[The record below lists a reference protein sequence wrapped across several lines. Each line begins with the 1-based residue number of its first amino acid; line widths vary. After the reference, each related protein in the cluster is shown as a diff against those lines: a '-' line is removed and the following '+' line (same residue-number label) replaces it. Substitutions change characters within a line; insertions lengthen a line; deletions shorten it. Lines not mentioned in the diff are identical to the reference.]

1 MSVHESAAS
10 AFPHPTPILQEP
22 TSAASIFAG
31 TEAVG
36 DIVTPPSHRS
46 LAAMSDRPNIL
57 ILMVDQLTGTLWD
70 DGPAPFLDVP
80 NLRALHERSV
90 NFASA
95 YSPSPLCTPARG
107 SFMTGLL
114 PSGTTVYDNAAE
126 FPSNLPTYAHYLR
139 RAGYFTALSGKMHF
153 VGADQ
158 LHGFEERLTT
168 DIYPADFGWTPDWR
182 KPFERVDWWYH
193 NLSSVTEAGV
203 AHTSNQLE
211 YDDEVV
217 YHARLKLLQL
227 ARRTDPRPFCLTAS
241 FTHPHDPYTA
251 RPGYW
256 ARYEN
261 VDIPDPV
268 TPELPPEAR
277 DPHTRRLYDAVDA
290 SRFDVTGEHVRR
302 ARRAYCANI
311 SYLDDKI
318 GELLGTLE
326 DSGFA
331 EDTAVIFVADH
342 GDMLGERGLWYK
354 MNFFEGAARIPL
366 SIAWPG
372 RLQPGRVSNPTSAL
386 DVLPTLLD
394 IAGVDEGE
402 LALAIDGISL
412 LPAARRASEAG
423 GRDAPGGLSGEADV
437 PPGKEAGEGALDADS
452 DRVVASE
459 YMAEGSVSTML
470 MLRQGPWKYVWC
482 AADPVQLYHLGD
494 DPRELT
500 NLAGEAEHSDTLA
513 RFDAVREAR
522 WNTDALD
529 EDVRENQRRR
539 ILCYEALREGKFTP
553 WDYQPVSDASQRFMR
568 NHLDLNVVESTS
580 RVPVR
585 RDLQRAATLV
595 PDEPAA
601 AAGVTSGE
609 VPPDI
614 GMHAL
619 GTSAP
624 ESERGGRPE

>member
-1 MSVHESAAS
+1 MSG
-10 AFPHPTPILQEP
+10 Q
-22 TSAASIFAG
+22 
-31 TEAVG
+31 
-36 DIVTPPSHRS
+36 
-46 LAAMSDRPNIL
+46 PNFL

-90 NFASA
+90 NFSAA

-139 RAGYFTALSGKMHF
+139 RAGYYTALSGKMHF

-158 LHGFEERLTT
+158 LHGFEDRLTT

-251 RPGYW
+251 RPAYW
-256 ARYEN
+256 ARYEG
-261 VDIPDPV
+261 VDIPDPA

-290 SRFDVTGEHVRR
+290 GRFTVTAEHVRR

-354 MNFFEGAARIPL
+354 MNFFEGAARVPL

-372 RLQPGRVSNPTSAL
+372 RLGAGRVTTPCSAL

-394 IAGVDEGE
+394 VAGVDEE
-402 LALAIDGISL
+402 ALALPLDGVSL
-412 LPAARRASEAG
+412 LPAARRAAAAGADGTSAAAGDDRPDEA
-423 GRDAPGGLSGEADV
+423 
-437 PPGKEAGEGALDADS
+437 
-452 DRVVASE
+452 RVVASE

-482 AADPVQLYHLGD
+482 AADPVQLYHLED
-494 DPRELT
+494 DPRELV
-500 NLAGEAEHSDTLA
+500 NLADDAAHAATLA
-513 RFDAVREAR
+513 RFEAMREAR

-529 EDVRENQRRR
+529 DDVRENQRRR
-539 ILCYEALREGKFTP
+539 ILCYEALRQGRFTS
-553 WDYQPVSDASQRFMR
+553 WDYQPVNDASQRFMR
-568 NHLDLNVVESTS
+568 NHLDLNVVESVS

-585 RDLQRAATLV
+585 ERQRESTLPARDGGA
-595 PDEPAA
+595 PPAIE
-601 AAGVTSGE
+601 AAG
-609 VPPDI
+609 
-614 GMHAL
+614 
-619 GTSAP
+619 GTDA
-624 ESERGGRPE
+624 ERAR